1 MIHVIVTIE
10 LHEGRRDDFLAEF
23 HKVVPLVLEEEGCI
37 SYGPAVDAET
47 SIDAQVTGGDNSL
60 TIVEAWESLGHLED
74 HLVAEHMVAYRPR
87 VREMIHQSRLQILQS
102 C

>member
-1 MIHVIVTIE
+1 MIHVIVTVE
-10 LHEGRRDDFLAEF
+10 LHEGRRDDFLEEF
-23 HKVVPLVLEEEGCI
+23 HKVVPLVLEEAGCI

-47 SIDAQVTGGDNSL
+47 GIDAQVTAGDNVL
-60 TIVEAWESLGHLED
+60 TIVESWESLEHLKD

-87 VREMIHQSRLQILQS
+87 VRELIHQSKLQILQS